1 MIDGPHIR
9 AASPV
14 AVFINPMSAFASAR
28 LAGSANALTN
38 AVTLIAVGFV
48 LFAAIAYLF
57 LASV

>member
-1 MIDGPHIR
+1 
-9 AASPV
+9 V